1 MKNSDEAIDRVLAGL
16 RESVAPEGLEL
27 RVLAAVHQRAAAPRV
42 GFLRWSVV
50 GGLAVAAAAVV
61 VLLAVPRHAAVPAA
75 IRAVVQPQP
84 MPMPAAMPGPA
95 AARPRRHTPAVRANA
110 EVPAANVPAANSRAA
125 SFPAPPMPLTEQE
138 RLLLEIARRG
148 EPKAAPVLDPDALAR
163 QETRS
168 EQVFQ
173 TVLAAAQQPSIF
185 NHKEDTQ

>member
-1 MKNSDEAIDRVLAGL
+1 
-16 RESVAPEGLEL
+16 
-27 RVLAAVHQRAAAPRV
+27 
-42 GFLRWSVV
+42 
-50 GGLAVAAAAVV
+50 
-61 VLLAVPRHAAVPAA
+61 
-75 IRAVVQPQP
+75 
-84 MPMPAAMPGPA
+84 MPGPA